1 MTTPQQP
8 PKVSVGL
15 VALNGAKY
23 LPACIASVQ
32 QQTYPNIELLVID
45 NGSTDNTATIMVKNY
60 PRIRFLKNSAN
71 LGFAGGHNQAIRE
84 TSGEYYLALNQD
96 VILEPEYISSLVQT
110 ITKNPHIGAVQ
121 GKIKQLTW
129 NRKTNMIDSL
139 GLKLYRSGQVVNI
152 AENEYDHGQFETGQ
166 EIFGVAGT
174 LPLYRRAALND
185 IIVSS
190 PAALTGKEYFD
201 ETFFAYKED
210 IDLAFRLQLRR
221 WHSFYVPQAVAYH
234 ERTVRSSNVGP
245 PQTADIIKARS
256 GKSRFSRKVSFRN
269 HHFVYQKNLLW
280 GNFTKNAPEIVWQ
293 EIKMWGYGL
302 IREPFLLPAMAKV
315 FSKMPEMRQKRH
327 QIMSRRK
334 VDAEYLQRWFQ
345 DTIAN

>member
-1 MTTPQQP
+1 MTTPKQP

-23 LPACIASVQ
+23 LPACITSVQ
-32 QQTYPNIELLVID
+32 QQTHPSIELLVID
-45 NGSTDNTATIMVKNY
+45 NGSTDNTAAIMKRDF
-60 PRIRFLKNSAN
+60 PEIRFIQNSAN

-96 VILEPEYISSLVQT
+96 VVLEPEYVSSLVKT
-110 ITKNPHIGAVQ
+110 ITRNPHIGAVQ

-152 AENEYDHGQFETGQ
+152 AENEYDHGQFESGR

-190 PAALTGKEYFD
+190 PTALAGKEYFD

-210 IDLAFRLQLRR
+210 IDLAFRLQIRR

-234 ERTVRSSNVGP
+234 ERTVRSNNAGQ
-245 PQTADIIKARS
+245 PQNIQIIKARS

-280 GNFTKNAPEIVWQ
+280 GNFISNAPEIVWQ
-293 EIKMWGYGL
+293 EMKMWGYGL
-302 IREPFLLPAMAKV
+302 IREPFLLPDMIKV
-315 FSKMPEMRQKRH
+315 FSKMPEMRRKRRQIMKRH
-327 QIMSRRK
+327 K
-334 VDAEYLQRWFQ
+334 VDADYLQKWFQ
-345 DTIAN
+345 DNIAN